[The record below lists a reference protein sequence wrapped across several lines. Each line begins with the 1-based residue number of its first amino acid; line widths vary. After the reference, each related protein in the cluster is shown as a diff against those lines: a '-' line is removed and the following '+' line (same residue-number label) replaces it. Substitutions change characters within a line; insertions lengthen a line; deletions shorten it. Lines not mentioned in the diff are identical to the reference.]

1 MNPAELNPRVGGR
14 MSPKVRHEFFLHAPD
29 AGSVYLAGS
38 FNGWDPARTLLRKD
52 KHGRWK
58 IEMVLPPGKY
68 QYRFVVDGVWTN
80 DPRSRELATNEFG
93 GSNSVL
99 TIAQPPPVIIAG
111 ARRDE
116 SGFWEKAR
124 GGHIRKPLMHLYRS
138 LVHKMQKP
146 RTEFSRRP
154 DQGK

>member
-1 MNPAELNPRVGGR
+1 

-29 AGSVYLAGS
+29 AGSVCLAGS
-38 FNGWDPARTLLRKD
+38 FNEWDPARTLLRKD

-58 IEMVLPPGKY
+58 IEMVLPPGKH

-80 DPRSRELATNEFG
+80 DPRARESATNEFG
-93 GSNSVL
+93 ESNSVL

-111 ARRDE
+111 AKRDE
-116 SGFWEKAR
+116 SGCWDAK
-124 GGHIRKPLMHLYRS
+124 GGRIRQPLMRLYRA
-138 LVHKMQKP
+138 LVHKIQRP